1 MTTQTNSQKKAY
13 FNLHTEGMAYL
24 NNIETVTPNKQ
35 GAKSFLSLS
44 VALLEGD
51 PEKPTKTY
59 VSLVIPEALDDVT
72 ALLTQYHEAIC
83 DRDTKVFANIKFAN
97 LRHKPFVYGENSQR
111 AGDLG
116 VNLNAK
122 LIGLKYLKVGGQVV
136 YNSNENDDQRATD
149 TADTATHETTAVSTT
164 APQSSPAPAV
174 TQSTQS
180 ESSTKASPNNLFSG
194 LETVGADL
202 FTMPLQITLSK
213 DDPHFA
219 ARKEGIKAAGYRWNG
234 ETFTWMLP
242 EVELSKDDPSFD
254 KKKSLLKD
262 MDYRFNGDSKTW
274 RVAFPQRG
282 KKQRQG

>member
-13 FNLHTEGMAYL
+13 LNLHTEGMAYL

-72 ALLTQYHEAIC
+72 ALLVKHREAIA

-111 AGDLG
+111 AGELG

-122 LIGLKYLKVGGQVV
+122 LIGLKYLKVGDQVV

-149 TADTATHETTAVSTT
+149 TATHETTAVRTT
-164 APQSSPAPAV
+164 APQSSPAPSV

-180 ESSTKASPNNLFSG
+180 ESSTKASPNNLFSE

-213 DDPHFA
+213 DDPQFA
-219 ARKEGIKAAGYRWNG
+219 ARKEGVKAAGYHWNS
-234 ETFTWMLP
+234 EKFTWMLP
-242 EVELSKDDPSFD
+242 EVELSQDDPAFES
-254 KKKSLLKD
+254 KKSLLKK
-262 MDYRFNGDSKTW
+262 MDYRFNRDSKTW
-274 RVAFPQRG
+274 RVAFSQRG
-282 KKQRQG
+282 NRQRQG